1 MGIIRLLLVD
11 DHALSRESVGRI
23 LALEPDFEVVAQCSN
38 ATDALEALKQSEVD
52 VVLLDLHLGNDHGT
66 QFIRACSAA
75 GFPGTV
81 LIVTAGVN
89 ASELMAAM
97 QMGASGVFLK
107 DNSLDT
113 LGRAIRLVAGGGV
126 WMDRKVI
133 QLIATQIHQFDP
145 RHSGKLLTDRE
156 RQVLQ
161 GVFEGLT
168 NKKIATRIGVSE
180 GTVKATLQQLFQK
193 TQVRTRG
200 QLVRAAIERSLL
212 PTQPTGHAATPG
224 ESRP

>member
-1 MGIIRLLLVD
+1 MGKIRLLLVD

-38 ATDALEALKQSEVD
+38 TADGLEELKRSPVD
-52 VVLLDLHLGNDHGT
+52 VVLLDFHLGDDDGT
-66 QFIRACSAA
+66 HFIRASREA
-75 GFPGTV
+75 GFPGTI
-81 LIVTAGVN
+81 LIVTGGVN
-89 ASELMAAM
+89 AAELMIAM

-113 LGRAIRLVAGGGV
+113 LARAIRLVAGGEV

-133 QLIATQIHQFDP
+133 HLIASQIHQLDQ
-145 RHSGKLLTDRE
+145 RHSSRLLTTRE

-161 GVFEGLT
+161 GVFEGMT
-168 NKKIATRIGVSE
+168 NKKIATQIGVSE
-180 GTVKATLQQLFQK
+180 GTVKATLQRLFQK

-212 PTQPTGHAATPG
+212 PAHGAG
-224 ESRP
+224 